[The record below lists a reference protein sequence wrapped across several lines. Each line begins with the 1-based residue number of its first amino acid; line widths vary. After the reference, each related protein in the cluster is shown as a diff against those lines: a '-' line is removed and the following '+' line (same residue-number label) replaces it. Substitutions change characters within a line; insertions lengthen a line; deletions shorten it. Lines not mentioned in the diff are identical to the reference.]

1 MSTKDLMDRLERT
14 GPGAKPAQRAPEPQQ
29 KAADPKASETRV
41 GQGVVR
47 RRTQTPEPPP
57 PPVRAP
63 GTVIRRPG
71 PAREEP
77 APRAA
82 APAPTSAPV
91 RPAVVAPAPQAAAP
105 SSSAR
110 PSAPS
115 GLPPRG
121 TPVPLPN
128 RNPVAPAAVEPEV
141 AAPQAQVVEAPVAE
155 MVEAAPPERS
165 APVAAQVVHVE
176 AAPEPAVVHATVEGA
191 PVEARVEPTAPV
203 EPAAA
208 EVAPAPVEP
217 PPRAEPTLER
227 AVIID
232 RPGGYGRLP
241 SAAPV
246 GTAAARA
253 AMGRLP
259 DTPILPGLGRAV
271 VSLPAG
277 YDPTDPT
284 GARRRAREQAAAGTR
299 SWGPGA
305 DRRPGAP
312 GPGRV
317 DAGAP
322 APASDDRRPKKG
334 PNARRSEHVPMPDSR
349 SRKPK
354 GRGGKDMRSVR
365 PVQTV
370 KHRVRIEGEIT
381 VANLAHEM
389 GVKAAELI
397 KLLMSMGQ
405 PATVN
410 QTIDFDT
417 ASLLASELGH
427 EVVNIAFNESEHLFD
442 EEEEGSDLPNRA
454 PVVTIMGHVDHGKT
468 TLLDTIRKAKVAA
481 GEAGGITQHIGAYT
495 VKRGDSPITFIDTP
509 GHAAFSAM
517 RARGAKATD
526 IIILVVA
533 ADDGVMPQTIE
544 AISHA
549 KASGVPI
556 MVAVNKMDKPG
567 VQPERVT
574 RQLMEH
580 GLVSEEYG
588 GDTIFVQVSALKGT
602 GVNDLLDNIL
612 VVAEVADLRANPDRH
627 AEGVV
632 LESRLEVGRGAVASL
647 LVQTGTLKQGDTIV
661 IGSTWG
667 RVRSMSDDRGQKL
680 KEAGPSTPVEI
691 FGLQDVPNAG
701 DEFAVVE
708 TEKDARALV
717 EHRSALKSAH
727 VANNQRARLTL
738 EDLYKNG
745 GEAPE
750 VLKIVL
756 KADVS
761 GSLEALKGALEGLV
775 VAGTTLKILHSA
787 IGPVNESDVNLAAPD
802 SGLIIAFDVKSDV
815 KARQAADQYGVEIK
829 KFEIIYNVIDDIKAR
844 MQGLLAPI
852 YEEQK
857 VGEAEVRALFKIPK
871 LGVIAGCMVLDG
883 KVNRGAAAKVFRN
896 GKQIAEGKVTSLKR
910 FKEDVREVEKGFE
923 CGIGVDGANDIQEG
937 DKIALYTRVEVARPV

>member
-1 MSTKDLMDRLERT
+1 M
-14 GPGAKPAQRAPEPQQ
+14 
-29 KAADPKASETRV
+29 
-41 GQGVVR
+41 
-47 RRTQTPEPPP
+47 
-57 PPVRAP
+57 
-63 GTVIRRPG
+63 
-71 PAREEP
+71 
-77 APRAA
+77 
-82 APAPTSAPV
+82 
-91 RPAVVAPAPQAAAP
+91 
-105 SSSAR
+105 AR

-128 RNPVAPAAVEPEV
+128 RAPLA
-141 AAPQAQVVEAPVAE
+141 APVAAAPIAAAP
-155 MVEAAPPERS
+155 VEAAPPEAAS
-165 APVAAQVVHVE
+165 APVSAAPESPAVESAAPVSAPAVEHAPVQAVAHADAPAEQPAHREPAAESVSAPAEHVAAVEAPVE
-176 AAPEPAVVHATVEGA
+176 AAPP
-191 PVEARVEPTAPV
+191 P
-203 EPAAA
+203 
-208 EVAPAPVEP
+208 P

-241 SAAPV
+241 SMAPA
-246 GTAAARA
+246 GARA
-253 AMGRLP
+253 APARLN

-284 GARRRAREQAAAGTR
+284 GARRRAREQASQTTR
-299 SWGPGA
+299 WGPGA

-334 PNARRSEHVPMPDSR
+334 PNARRSEHVPAPDSR

-354 GRGGKDMRSVR
+354 GRGGKDMRAVR

-427 EVVNIAFNESEHLFD
+427 EVVNVAFDEAEHLYD
-442 EEEEGSDLPNRA
+442 VEEEGSDLPTRA

-544 AISHA
+544 AINHA
-549 KASGVPI
+549 KAAGVPI
-556 MVAVNKMDKPG
+556 LVAVNKMDKPG

-588 GDTIFVQVSALKGT
+588 GDVIFVPVSALKGT

-632 LESRLEVGRGAVASL
+632 IESRLEVGRGAVASL

-667 RVRSMSDDRGQKL
+667 RVRAMSDDRGQKL

-708 TEKDARALV
+708 SEKDARALV
-717 EHRSALKSAH
+717 DHRSAIKSAGAH
-727 VANNQRARLTL
+727 NQRAKMTL

-750 VLKIVL
+750 VMKIVL

-761 GSLEALKGALEGLV
+761 GSLEALRGALEGLV

-802 SGLIIAFDVKSDV
+802 QALIIAFDVKSDA

-829 KFEIIYNVIDDIKAR
+829 KFEIIYNVLDEVKAR

-871 LGVIAGCMVLDG
+871 LGFIAGCMVMDG
-883 KVNRGAAAKVFRN
+883 KVNRAAAAKVFRA

-923 CGIGVDGANDIQEG
+923 CGIGIDGANDIQEG
-937 DKIALYTRVEVARPV
+937 DKIVLYHRVQVARPE

>member
-1 MSTKDLMDRLERT
+1 M
-14 GPGAKPAQRAPEPQQ
+14 PNRAPPV
-29 KAADPKASETRV
+29 AAVQPET
-41 GQGVVR
+41 Q
-47 RRTQTPEPPP
+47 
-57 PPVRAP
+57 
-63 GTVIRRPG
+63 
-71 PAREEP
+71 
-77 APRAA
+77 AA
-82 APAPTSAPV
+82 APAPVESE
-91 RPAVVAPAPQAAAP
+91 AAAP
-105 SSSAR
+105 EA
-110 PSAPS
+110 
-115 GLPPRG
+115 L
-121 TPVPLPN
+121 
-128 RNPVAPAAVEPEV
+128 APAASAQDFV
-141 AAPQAQVVEAPVAE
+141 AAPAHEPSPPEHTASEGTGASSEAPAVSAPAVSAPAASSQGAEPGVAAEPAPVEHAAAVEAPV
-155 MVEAAPPERS
+155 
-165 APVAAQVVHVE
+165 
-176 AAPEPAVVHATVEGA
+176 
-191 PVEARVEPTAPV
+191 
-203 EPAAA
+203 
-208 EVAPAPVEP
+208 EVAPPAP

-241 SAAPV
+241 SMAPAGVRAAP
-246 GTAAARA
+246 AR
-253 AMGRLP
+253 LN

-284 GARRRAREQAAAGTR
+284 GARRRAREQASQTAR
-299 SWGPGA
+299 WGPGA

-417 ASLLASELGH
+417 ASLLAQELGH
-427 EVVNIAFNESEHLFD
+427 EVVNIAFDEAEHLYD
-442 EEEEGSDLPNRA
+442 VEAEGSDLPNRA

-495 VKRGDSPITFIDTP
+495 VKRGDRPITFIDTP

-526 IIILVVA
+526 IIVLVVA
-533 ADDGVMPQTIE
+533 ADDGVMPQTVE

-549 KASGVPI
+549 KAAGVPI
-556 MVAVNKMDKPG
+556 LVAVNKMDKPG

-588 GDTIFVQVSALKGT
+588 GDVIFVPVSALKGT

-667 RVRSMSDDRGQKL
+667 RVRAMSDDRGQKL

-717 EHRSALKSAH
+717 DHRSALKSAGAH
-727 VANNQRARLTL
+727 SQRAKMTL

-745 GEAPE
+745 GVAPE
-750 VLKIVL
+750 VMKIVL

-775 VAGTTLKILHSA
+775 VSGTQLKILHAA

-802 SGLIIAFDVKSDV
+802 QALIIAFDVKSDT

-829 KFEIIYNVIDDIKAR
+829 KFEIIYNVLDEVKAR

-871 LGVIAGCMVLDG
+871 LGFIAGCMVMDG
-883 KVNRGAAAKVFRN
+883 KVNRGAAAKVFRA

-923 CGIGVDGANDIQEG
+923 CGIGVEGATDIQEG
-937 DKIALYTRVEVARPV
+937 DKIALYTRVQVARPE

>member
-1 MSTKDLMDRLERT
+1 M
-14 GPGAKPAQRAPEPQQ
+14 
-29 KAADPKASETRV
+29 
-41 GQGVVR
+41 
-47 RRTQTPEPPP
+47 
-57 PPVRAP
+57 
-63 GTVIRRPG
+63 
-71 PAREEP
+71 
-77 APRAA
+77 
-82 APAPTSAPV
+82 
-91 RPAVVAPAPQAAAP
+91 
-105 SSSAR
+105 
-110 PSAPS
+110 
-115 GLPPRG
+115 PPRG

-128 RNPVAPAAVEPEV
+128 RAPV
-141 AAPQAQVVEAPVAE
+141 AAPVRAE
-155 MVEAAPPERS
+155 EAAPPV
-165 APVAAQVVHVE
+165 VAEPSVVEHVEPTFVAE
-176 AAPEPAVVHATVEGA
+176 AAPAAPQEAAHAPAA
-191 PVEARVEPTAPV
+191 EARAEAPAHEPVSEPGHVEPSAQAASEPGPSA
-203 EPAAA
+203 PAAA
-208 EVAPAPVEP
+208 AEAPAEVRPPEP
-217 PPRAEPTLER
+217 PPVARAEPTLER

-241 SAAPV
+241 SASPAGLRAPP
-246 GTAAARA
+246 AR
-253 AMGRLP
+253 LN

-284 GARRRAREQAAAGTR
+284 GARRRAREQAAQGNR
-299 SWGPGA
+299 WGPSA

-334 PNARRSEHVPMPDSR
+334 PNARRSEHVPTPDSR
-349 SRKPK
+349 ARKPK
-354 GRGGKDMRSVR
+354 GRGGKDMRAVR

-417 ASLLASELGH
+417 ASILAQELGH
-427 EVVNIAFNESEHLFD
+427 EVVNVAFDESEHLYD
-442 EEEEGSDLPNRA
+442 VEEEGSDLPNRA

-495 VKRGDSPITFIDTP
+495 VKRGDKPITFIDTP

-549 KASGVPI
+549 KAAGVPI
-556 MVAVNKMDKPG
+556 LVAVNKMDKPG

-588 GDTIFVQVSALKGT
+588 GDVIFVPVSALKGT

-708 TEKDARALV
+708 SEKDARALV
-717 EHRSALKSAH
+717 EHRSAVKAVGAH
-727 VANNQRARLTL
+727 SQRAKMTL

-750 VLKIVL
+750 VMKIVL

-775 VAGTTLKILHSA
+775 VAGTQLKILHAA

-802 SGLIIAFDVKSDV
+802 GGLIIAFDVKSDA

-829 KFEIIYNVIDDIKAR
+829 KFEIIYNVIDEVKAR

-871 LGVIAGCMVLDG
+871 LGFIAGCMVMDG
-883 KVNRGAAAKVFRN
+883 KVNRGAAAKVFRA

-923 CGIGVDGANDIQEG
+923 CGIGIDGATDIQEG
-937 DKIALYTRVEVARPV
+937 DKIALYTRVQVARPE